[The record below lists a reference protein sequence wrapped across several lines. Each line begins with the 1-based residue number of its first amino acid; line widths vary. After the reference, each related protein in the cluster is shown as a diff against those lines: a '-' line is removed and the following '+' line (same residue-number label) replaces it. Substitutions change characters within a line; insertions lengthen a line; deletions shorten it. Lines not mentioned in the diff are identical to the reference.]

1 MSMAMGMG
9 SSHPYSGSAGYI
21 YANEYYLSRYTPMDT
36 QPKDPYSKLP
46 SFVPS
51 PSSIASTLTPL
62 PPRSSHDSTWSR
74 QGTYT
79 RTQRT
84 DYDYDSSGA
93 STSTYGVPT
102 QSTGRPTSRSQS
114 QSIPRRPLRSPV
126 SHASQQRTRRRRDT
140 HGSNEYDEKHDIREK
155 NYDDGVPRPMSATNR
170 THSTATKKTSRTRRS
185 TVQLPLPLPTPT
197 PKASSTLLRP
207 SMRTSSLPGH
217 TRPPSVAPS
226 QRPSQFSSASHRHSQ
241 LQLPTPTQPQPQ
253 THNKTLRK
261 PLTPYSRDGDPLSL
275 RRSAFTPTVPYP
287 QHDRYLDGHGHG
299 RTAFERAA
307 AEAEGGVPWGVRMK
321 VRFSSSCPFFSFYS
335 NSSYLRISCCI
346 RSPSHRILP
355 S

>member
-84 DYDYDSSGA
+84 DYDYDSSA

-102 QSTGRPTSRSQS
+102 SRSH
-114 QSIPRRPLRSPV
+114 SIPRRPLRSPV
-126 SHASQQRTRRRRDT
+126 SHASQQRPHSSTRRRRDT
-140 HGSNEYDEKHDIREK
+140 HGSNEYNEKHDREK
-155 NYDDGVPRPMSATNR
+155 NYDGGVPRPMSATNR
-170 THSTATKKTSRTRRS
+170 NINSTATKKTSRTRRS

-197 PKASSTLLRP
+197 PKASSTLLHS

-226 QRPSQFSSASHRHSQ
+226 QRPSQFSSASRRQS
-241 LQLPTPTQPQPQ
+241 QLPTPTQPQPQ
-253 THNKTLRK
+253 TQTHTRTLRR
-261 PLTPYSRDGDPLSL
+261 LRTPYSRDGDPLSL

-287 QHDRYLDGHGHG
+287 QHDRYLDGHG

-307 AEAEGGVPWGVRMK
+307 AEAENSDQGGTWGGR
-321 VRFSSSCPFFSFYS
+321 RDAD
-335 NSSYLRISCCI
+335 IEQ
-346 RSPSHRILP
+346 LP
-355 S
+355 QRQVQLKGNQNT